1 MNNEKL
7 QKQKI
12 NATAYD
18 IVISYKQNYT
28 DNIHDYVYGL
38 HFSNHSYLYTQ

>member
-7 QKQKI
+7 QKQQI

-28 DNIHDYVYGL
+28 DNIHDYGL